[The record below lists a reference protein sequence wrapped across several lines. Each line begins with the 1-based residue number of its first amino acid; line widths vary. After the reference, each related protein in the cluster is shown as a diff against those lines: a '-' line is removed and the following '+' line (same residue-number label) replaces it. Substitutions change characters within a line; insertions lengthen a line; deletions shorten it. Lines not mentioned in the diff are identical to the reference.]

1 MLVECDVYVACAFG
15 KRKGRVGNV
24 ETQEGDD

>member
-1 MLVECDVYVACAFG
+1 M

-24 ETQEGDD
+24 VSEGETEKMSCQEEESIFD